1 MKSPPKHLHRHLNTE
16 LFMIGISAAILI
28 IPAILVALVWKIW
41 RPNWLGFR
49 DKSLWDWIGVLA
61 VPMVVGFAT
70 FLLSAAQAKIE
81 RDRSSENALQRYFG
95 RVTDLALDERL
106 QNRSEMV
113 AAIGRAETMAIL
125 RLVEGERAGRA
136 FAFLAEMNLLNTFAV
151 EFEGLDLTGAELK
164 GLDLAGLDFEASEFR
179 GADFEGA
186 DLRNVDFE
194 GAILINADFKE
205 ADLRQASFDE
215 ANLKGAELDGADM
228 RGANLGTAFGLT
240 NSQIAQA
247 CIDKTTVLPL
257 NVLSA
262 TTRSG
267 ACNDLDPN

>member
-1 MKSPPKHLHRHLNTE
+1 MNQTNDR
-16 LFMIGISAAILI
+16 
-28 IPAILVALVWKIW
+28 W
-41 RPNWLGFR
+41 
-49 DKSLWDWIGVLA
+49 
-61 VPMVVGFAT
+61 
-70 FLLSAAQAKIE
+70 LSAQSDKLK
-81 RDRSSENALQRYFG
+81 RVMVLSPG
-95 RVTDLALDERL
+95 RQSAP
-106 QNRSEMV
+106 
-113 AAIGRAETMAIL
+113 
-125 RLVEGERAGRA
+125 
-136 FAFLAEMNLLNTFAV
+136 
-151 EFEGLDLTGAELK
+151 
-164 GLDLAGLDFEASEFR
+164 
-179 GADFEGA
+179 
-186 DLRNVDFE
+186 VDFE

-247 CIDKTTVLPL
+247 CIDKSTVLPL